1 MAPEVA
7 REETCT
13 NNKCD
18 IWSIGVILHYILD
31 GSTKNILK
39 FSLGDEM
46 RSLDGSCDEVLD
58 LLSKMIEKDPA

>member
-7 REETCT
+7 REETYT

-18 IWSIGVILHYILD
+18 IWSIGVMLHYIRD
-31 GSTKNILK
+31 GSTMNFLK
-39 FSLGDEM
+39 LSLGDEL
-46 RSLDGSCDEVLD
+46 RSLDGSRDEVLD